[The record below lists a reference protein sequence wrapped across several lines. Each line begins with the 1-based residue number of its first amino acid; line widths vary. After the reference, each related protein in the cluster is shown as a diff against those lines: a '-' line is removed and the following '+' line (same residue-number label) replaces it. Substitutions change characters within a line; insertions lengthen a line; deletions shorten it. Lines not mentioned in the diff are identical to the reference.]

1 MTDDVEIHGTRAM
14 RERRAP
20 RAHLFHLFIINYNS
34 TRDSWTT
41 TASGLRGDRG
51 EKTNETV

>member
-1 MTDDVEIHGTRAM
+1 MARART

-20 RAHLFHLFIINYNS
+20 RVHLFHLFIINYNS

-41 TASGLRGDRG
+41 TASGLRGERG